1 MATTNQTL
9 ASVLARRD
17 WENPAVTSL
26 NRLAA
31 HPPFASWLDADEALK
46 DSGSP
51 SLRQLNGLWQFS
63 YFTSP
68 EHIPENWIKEDL
80 PDSRGIPVPSNWQ
93 MQGYDEPIYTNV
105 IYPIPVTP
113 PFVPSKNATGC
124 YSLTFST
131 DDNWLMTGQTRIIF
145 DGVSSA
151 FHLWCNGQWIGYAQ
165 DSRLPSEFDLT
176 GVLISGKN
184 RIAVMV
190 LRWSDGSY
198 LEDQDMWRMSG
209 IFRDVTLL
217 HKPSAGIADYHVKT
231 IHGADFCHATLE
243 ACISLYGDHLSGA
256 EVEATLWRN
265 GCMVSGC
272 RQHPGSKPVD
282 ERGGWAE
289 QVLLSLPVEAPL
301 LWSAENPYLYRVVFS
316 LYDNQGNLLECEA
329 CDIGFRKIEIS
340 NGLLKIN
347 GKPLLIRGVNRH
359 EHHPENGQVMDEDTM
374 LRDIRMMKQN
384 NFNAVRCSH
393 YPNHPLWYKLC
404 DRYGLYVVDEANIET
419 HGMEPMNRL
428 TDDPLWLPAMAERVC
443 RMVQRDRNHPSVI
456 IWSLGNESGYGSNH
470 DALYHWVKAI
480 DPTRPVQYEGGGADT
495 PVTDIVC
502 PMYARV
508 DQDQLFPWG
517 AKWSIKKWVSLPD
530 ETRPLILCEYAHAM
544 GNSLGGFHKYWQAF
558 RQYPRL
564 QGGFIWDWVD
574 QSLTKYDDNGKAW
587 SAYGGDFGDKPNDRQ
602 FCMNGLVFADR
613 TPHPALYEACQA
625 QQYFQFIFSD
635 SPQPYIEVISE
646 YLFRRTDN
654 ESLHWSLRLNGE
666 TIAEGNVILDVAPQG
681 RQVLPL
687 DLPAVSDA
695 GQLWLSVEV
704 NQISATAW
712 CEAGYCCAWQQWQLP
727 SQLYELKPFNGETL
741 PTLDINEND
750 YIVSINTE
758 QWYFER
764 NKGTLTQWISK
775 GKKVLLSPLTDQFTR
790 APLDNDTGIAGDPS
804 SWAERWKTAGMY
816 DMQSRVVCCEAE
828 VMMKGV
834 EIRTVH
840 FWEAGGKTLFISR
853 KVWHINGAGELSIT
867 TDIDIACGTPPPA
880 RIGITCQIAEVNPTA
895 TWLGLGPH
903 ENYPDRKH
911 SARFDRW
918 QCSLVDL
925 YTPYVVPSEN
935 GLRCETLRLRYGDN
949 LWSGYFNF
957 NLGRYSQKQLHD
969 VSHRHLLKEEQGT
982 WINIDG
988 YHMGV
993 GGDDSWTP
1001 GVAPEYL
1008 LLKHHYHYV
1017 ITWRRNQHCPEIF
1030 I

>member
-1 MATTNQTL
+1 MATPNQTM

-31 HPPFASWLDADEALK
+31 HPSFASWRDADEALK

-124 YSLTFST
+124 YSLTFSA

-217 HKPSAGIADYHVKT
+217 HKPSAGIADYHLKT
-231 IHGADFCHATLE
+231 IHGADFCHAKLE

-272 RQHPGSKPVD
+272 RQHPGSKQVD

-289 QVLLSLPVEAPL
+289 QVLVSLPVEAPL

-316 LYDNQGNLLECEA
+316 LYDNQGNLLECE
-329 CDIGFRKIEIS
+329 
-340 NGLLKIN
+340 
-347 GKPLLIRGVNRH
+347 
-359 EHHPENGQVMDEDTM
+359 
-374 LRDIRMMKQN
+374 
-384 NFNAVRCSH
+384 
-393 YPNHPLWYKLC
+393 
-404 DRYGLYVVDEANIET
+404 
-419 HGMEPMNRL
+419 
-428 TDDPLWLPAMAERVC
+428 
-443 RMVQRDRNHPSVI
+443 
-456 IWSLGNESGYGSNH
+456 
-470 DALYHWVKAI
+470 
-480 DPTRPVQYEGGGADT
+480 
-495 PVTDIVC
+495 
-502 PMYARV
+502 
-508 DQDQLFPWG
+508 
-517 AKWSIKKWVSLPD
+517 
-530 ETRPLILCEYAHAM
+530 
-544 GNSLGGFHKYWQAF
+544 
-558 RQYPRL
+558 
-564 QGGFIWDWVD
+564 
-574 QSLTKYDDNGKAW
+574 
-587 SAYGGDFGDKPNDRQ
+587 
-602 FCMNGLVFADR
+602 
-613 TPHPALYEACQA
+613 
-625 QQYFQFIFSD
+625 
-635 SPQPYIEVISE
+635 
-646 YLFRRTDN
+646 
-654 ESLHWSLRLNGE
+654 
-666 TIAEGNVILDVAPQG
+666 
-681 RQVLPL
+681 
-687 DLPAVSDA
+687 
-695 GQLWLSVEV
+695 
-704 NQISATAW
+704 
-712 CEAGYCCAWQQWQLP
+712 
-727 SQLYELKPFNGETL
+727 LKPFNGETL
-741 PTLDINEND
+741 PTLDITEND
-750 YIVSINTE
+750 YIISINTE

-804 SWAERWKTAGMY
+804 SWTERWKTAGMY

-840 FWEAGGKTLFISR
+840 VWEAGGKTLFISR

-1030 I
+1030 V

>member
-1 MATTNQTL
+1 MATTNQTM

-31 HPPFASWLDADEALK
+31 HPSFASWRDADEALK

-124 YSLTFST
+124 YSLTFSA

-231 IHGADFCHATLE
+231 IHGADFCHAKLE

-272 RQHPGSKPVD
+272 RQHPGSKQVD

-456 IWSLGNESGYGSNH
+456 IWSLGNESGYGINH

-508 DQDQLFPWG
+508 EQDQLFPWG

-574 QSLTKYDDNGKAW
+574 QS
-587 SAYGGDFGDKPNDRQ
+587 
-602 FCMNGLVFADR
+602 
-613 TPHPALYEACQA
+613 
-625 QQYFQFIFSD
+625 
-635 SPQPYIEVISE
+635 
-646 YLFRRTDN
+646 
-654 ESLHWSLRLNGE
+654 
-666 TIAEGNVILDVAPQG
+666 
-681 RQVLPL
+681 
-687 DLPAVSDA
+687 
-695 GQLWLSVEV
+695 
-704 NQISATAW
+704 
-712 CEAGYCCAWQQWQLP
+712 
-727 SQLYELKPFNGETL
+727 
-741 PTLDINEND
+741 
-750 YIVSINTE
+750 
-758 QWYFER
+758 
-764 NKGTLTQWISK
+764 
-775 GKKVLLSPLTDQFTR
+775 
-790 APLDNDTGIAGDPS
+790 
-804 SWAERWKTAGMY
+804 
-816 DMQSRVVCCEAE
+816 
-828 VMMKGV
+828 
-834 EIRTVH
+834 
-840 FWEAGGKTLFISR
+840 
-853 KVWHINGAGELSIT
+853 
-867 TDIDIACGTPPPA
+867 
-880 RIGITCQIAEVNPTA
+880 
-895 TWLGLGPH
+895 
-903 ENYPDRKH
+903 
-911 SARFDRW
+911 
-918 QCSLVDL
+918 
-925 YTPYVVPSEN
+925 
-935 GLRCETLRLRYGDN
+935 
-949 LWSGYFNF
+949 
-957 NLGRYSQKQLHD
+957 
-969 VSHRHLLKEEQGT
+969 
-982 WINIDG
+982 
-988 YHMGV
+988 
-993 GGDDSWTP
+993 
-1001 GVAPEYL
+1001 
-1008 LLKHHYHYV
+1008 
-1017 ITWRRNQHCPEIF
+1017 
-1030 I
+1030 